1 MSASKTPPAER
12 HPLFQLLP
20 QDIRADL
27 FAKGKQ
33 VSLHKGEALIRE
45 NEFNESLYLLTKGSA
60 KVVING
66 TEVASLV
73 AGDIAGEISS
83 AGLSPPIADVIAES
97 ELGAIALPIGL
108 VNDISMDHPEFAA
121 KMRDIGMR
129 RVYE

>member
-1 MSASKTPPAER
+1 MSKSKAPPAEQ

-20 QDIRADL
+20 QNIRTDL

-33 VSLHKGEALIRE
+33 VSFQKGETLIHE

-60 KVVING
+60 KVVMNG

-97 ELGAIALPIGL
+97 ELEALALPIDL
-108 VNDISMDHPEFAA
+108 VNDISMNHPEFAA